1 MFCFFA
7 HNLWAYRND
16 IWEKILVGDFE
27 MREIDNAWILEW
39 VR

>member
-7 HNLWAYRND
+7 YNLWAYRND

-27 MREIDNAWILEW
+27 MREIDNAWILQW